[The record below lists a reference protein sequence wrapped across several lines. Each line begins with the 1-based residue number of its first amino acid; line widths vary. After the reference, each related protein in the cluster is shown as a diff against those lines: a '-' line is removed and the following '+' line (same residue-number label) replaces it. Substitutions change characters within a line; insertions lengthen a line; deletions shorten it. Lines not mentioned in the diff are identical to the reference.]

1 MHDKERSD
9 GIFFFFFLPRSLFI
23 FQLLPT
29 FSCGAL
35 LHDQRNT
42 RLVAAS
48 VGRRGARDTGTSS
61 HLIALE
67 CYFILFFF
75 YWAGGTLP
83 TMALL
88 KHTSLPLFS
97 YEGRASMFVTFGTK
111 DGSIKKKKHPAGSKS
126 TFFSTPFRKRSRL
139 THQDAEM
146 SSVSRCSVSFIEALS
161 Q

>member
-9 GIFFFFFLPRSLFI
+9 GIFIFFFLPRSLFI

-67 CYFILFFF
+67 CYFIFFILFFLF
-75 YWAGGTLP
+75 WEEGGNS
-83 TMALL
+83 AN
-88 KHTSLPLFS
+88 H
-97 YEGRASMFVTFGTK
+97 G
-111 DGSIKKKKHPAGSKS
+111 
-126 TFFSTPFRKRSRL
+126 L
-139 THQDAEM
+139 TETHFP
-146 SSVSRCSVSFIEALS
+146 SVVIV
-161 Q
+161 